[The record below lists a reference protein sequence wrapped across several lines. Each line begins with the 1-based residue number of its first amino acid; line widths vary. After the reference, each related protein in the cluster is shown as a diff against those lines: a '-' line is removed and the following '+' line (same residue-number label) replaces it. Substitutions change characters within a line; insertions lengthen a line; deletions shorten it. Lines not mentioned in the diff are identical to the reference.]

1 VATLQSRKAINMT
14 TAAVTTAPRDANRV
28 HTEWLQWLPGE
39 RVAIRVASD
48 ITRGSYTVLEVEAGP
63 RSGPPLHVH
72 QNEDEHFIVLE
83 GAVRIVCGERSED
96 VPAGM
101 TLTVPRGVPHACANL
116 SDAPARM
123 LAIFSSGGIE
133 GFFRQLPAVDRDGI
147 ETVAAAYG
155 CRMVGAP
162 LHA

>member
-1 VATLQSRKAINMT
+1 MT

-101 TLTVPRGVPHACANL
+101 TLTVPRGVPHARANL

-123 LAIFSSGGIE
+123 LAIFSPGRIE
-133 GFFRQLPAVDRDGI
+133 GLFRQLPAVDRDGI

>member
-1 VATLQSRKAINMT
+1 MT
-14 TAAVTTAPRDANRV
+14 TVAVTTAPREANPE
-28 HTEWLQWLPGE
+28 HAEWLQRLPGE

-48 ITRGSYTVLEVEAGP
+48 ITHGSYTMLEVEAGP

-83 GAVRIVCGERSED
+83 GIVRIVCGERSED

-101 TLTVPRGVPHACANL
+101 TLTVPKGVPHAWANL

-123 LAIFSSGGIE
+123 LAIFSPGGIE
-133 GFFRQLPAVDRDGI
+133 GFFRQLPAVDRNGI
-147 ETVAAAYG
+147 EIVATAYG